1 MSAVLAPAAA
11 PAGAYAALAEPRFEL
26 IPIKGMLEQAAAL
39 PAGSQVS
46 VTCSPKLG
54 LDRTL
59 QSAVALRERG
69 FQAVPH
75 LAARLVRDRA
85 HLADLLQRLA
95 RSGLPDVFVV
105 GGDSPQPA
113 GEFASGL
120 ALLEAM
126 DGTGPRP
133 GRIGIPCY
141 PEGHAGIDPTV
152 LASALQA
159 KARHADYM
167 VSQICF
173 EAGPIVDWLAR
184 VRDSGVTLPV
194 HVGLPGVMDA
204 RRLWSMALQI
214 GLGTSTRVLRRNS
227 SMLGRLL
234 GPEYRPDELVWE
246 LAERLG
252 DPALGFAGFHLNTF
266 NQVQATEQW
275 RAGMLARMRGWY
287 GGAVLGT
294 PPHAAATSRPDLAP
308 QPAPPA

>member
-1 MSAVLAPAAA
+1 MSAVFSPVAA
-11 PAGAYAALAEPRFEL
+11 PAGAYAALAQPRFEL

-39 PAGSQVS
+39 PPGSQVS

-54 LDRTL
+54 LERTL
-59 QSAVALRERG
+59 ETAVGLGERG
-69 FQAVPH
+69 FQVVPH
-75 LAARLVRDRA
+75 LAARLVRDRG
-85 HLADLLQRLA
+85 HLAELLQRLA
-95 RSGLPDVFVV
+95 GHGLTEVFVV
-105 GGDSPQPA
+105 GGDSPRPA

-126 DGTGPRP
+126 DGAGPRP
-133 GRIGIPCY
+133 ERIGIPCY

-152 LASALQA
+152 LAGALQA

-173 EAGPIVDWLAR
+173 EAGPILDWLAG
-184 VRDSGVTLPV
+184 VRAAGVSLPV
-194 HVGLPGVMDA
+194 HLGLPGVMDA

-234 GPEYRPDELVWE
+234 GPEYQPDELVWE
-246 LAERLG
+246 LAEPLE

-266 NQVQATEQW
+266 NQVRAMEQW

-287 GGAVLGT
+287 GEAMLGAV
-294 PPHAAATSRPDLAP
+294 PNAAETSAPNLA
-308 QPAPPA
+308 ACRT